1 MYDLRL
7 FIGIGNM
14 SVLQGSPYLFLALF
28 LLLTV
33 GSTTSAA
40 VEPDWP
46 VLQISHPHAF
56 PGTWIT
62 HRL

>member
-14 SVLQGSPYLFLALF
+14 SVLQGSPYLLLALF

-40 VEPDWP
+40 VEPTGP
-46 VLQISHPHAF
+46 SYRF
-56 PGTWIT
+56 PIPMHSPG
-62 HRL
+62 HG